1 MALALFFCILSLAG
15 VLSLN
20 VEGVEISQ
28 DADELALLAM
38 GENVVDPLFS
48 VAGYVPDGTPF
59 SNPSTLSDPTPIIP
73 SAPDCTVRPQTIVE
87 IQRMRAQSYRIAKL
101 IDQEVVIMGK
111 RKAYVEQ
118 MTNYLNDRIRELNRV
133 KAQLGDELKWIE
145 VSQNK
150 IEELQEREKLAKL
163 QDILSCLTQD
173 TYQLEGD
180 KQIKSQTINTLQQQ
194 SERVLH
200 RINSIKSTIDRVN
213 GINITANAGNSTGA
227 KGAAGAAGGAGGAA
241 GAAPSPPAGGGDG
254 S

>member
-20 VEGVEISQ
+20 VEGVGISQ
-28 DADELALLAM
+28 DADDLALLAL
-38 GENVVDPLFS
+38 GESVDPLFS

-180 KQIKSQTINTLQQQ
+180 KQIKSQTISTLQKQ
-194 SERVLH
+194 SDRVLN
-200 RINSIKSTIDRVN
+200 RINSIKKSIDQVN
-213 GINITANAGNSTGA
+213 GINGTTKVGNTTGVGGVNGVPGAN
-227 KGAAGAAGGAGGAA
+227 GAAAVKATS
-241 GAAPSPPAGGGDG
+241 APSFGGDDD
-254 S
+254 